1 MSPILHRSNSE
12 RSLIAT
18 SKSIM
23 KASFL
28 SLLGCVTFRTELTRA
43 FLTAKY
49 KHQRVPRDGGAFP
62 TSLVTLKSS
71 SLCVDELLDQVTSEQ
86 QDLGII
92 QELITSLSEGTIIND
107 ENTGNTTIPISDK
120 NTVDPTLFHPLLG
133 HYNVSYTLTTR
144 PKDNPV
150 GGKWTRWWKVRRT
163 LQHILPA
170 RPTNSN
176 MTEAA
181 TPSIG
186 QVVNAIRLDLLWGII
201 GIWVLLRGDA
211 IPLSQDLA
219 EKTAAGKDVATPS
232 KGSPALLPNLS
243 NRTVRVY
250 FDKPRIGFRLFRG
263 GTNDRRVVLERVL
276 SIGPTSSVV
285 LDTPYVDNR
294 IRLGRGGTSGSQF
307 VFARVS
313 EEDEEAIE
321 GWKWVLAESTRNV
334 MNKNQAMLR
343 VGILGLISTVVYKQ
357 FKRTIFRWVSGA
369 SAIGSALVLAWLALS
384 TGGIETNGD
393 TYTKGR

>member
-1 MSPILHRSNSE
+1 
-12 RSLIAT
+12 
-18 SKSIM
+18 M
-23 KASFL
+23 KVSFL
-28 SLLGCVTFRTELTRA
+28 SLLVSVTFTTESTRA
-43 FLTAKY
+43 LLTAKHN
-49 KHQRVPRDGGAFP
+49 HQRVPRDGGVFA
-62 TSLVTLKSS
+62 TSLMTLQCS

-86 QDLGII
+86 PDLGII
-92 QELITSLSEGTIIND
+92 QELMTSLSKGTISND
-107 ENTGNTTIPISDK
+107 ENTGNNTNPISDCDK
-120 NTVDPTLFHPLLG
+120 NTVDPTLFDPLLG
-133 HYNVSYTLTTR
+133 YYNVSYTLTTR

-150 GGKWTRWWKVRRT
+150 GGKWTRLWKVRRT
-163 LQHILPA
+163 LQHVLPA

-176 MTEAA
+176 VTETA
-181 TPSIG
+181 TRSIA

-219 EKTAAGKDVATPS
+219 EKTASGKDVATPS

-250 FDKPRIGFRLFRG
+250 FDKPRIGFRLIRG
-263 GTNDRRVVLERVL
+263 GTNDGRVVLERVL

-313 EEDEEAIE
+313 EEDEEAVE
-321 GWKWVLAESTRNV
+321 GWKWVLAESTPNV

-343 VGILGLISTVVYKQ
+343 VGILGVISTVVYKQ
-357 FKRTIFRWVSGA
+357 FQQTIFRWVSGA
-369 SAIGSALVLAWLALS
+369 SAIVSAFVLAWLALS